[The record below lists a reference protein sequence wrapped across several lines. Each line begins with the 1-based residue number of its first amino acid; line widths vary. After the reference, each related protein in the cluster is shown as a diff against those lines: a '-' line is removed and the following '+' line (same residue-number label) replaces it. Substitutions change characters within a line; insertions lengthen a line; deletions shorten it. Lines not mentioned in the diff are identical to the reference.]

1 MNPTEVMPEVKWFP
15 GENIHWLQTKPELRG
30 AGLEPVLFGWK
41 PDRPIIDP
49 DTRVLALGSCF
60 ARNFIIWLGDHGFNK
75 SFLNSPYEALIRF
88 EFPFESAAVIAQQF
102 RWAFDKFDAQE
113 ALWIGKD
120 KQRIRPTEEIRLLAR
135 KTLEQ
140 TQVLIITLGLS
151 EIWYDRITGEPMWR
165 AVPVDVY
172 DSSRHDFKVLSVA
185 ETIAALE
192 EIDTIR
198 REYLPN
204 TKIVYTV
211 SPVRLRATFRPIS
224 ALTANSAS
232 KAILRAALDEFL
244 RAHRNELNQTYF
256 YFPAYEIVTELLE
269 DPYFPDLMHL
279 YDYVP
284 QQVMA
289 VFAKHYTSLP
299 PDGDVAVGTNS
310 MSDLR
315 SVIAELESKV
325 LALQEVC
332 DERMV
337 IIEGLEKAARER
349 LELIDVLDSALRLQ
363 NSTDA

>member
-299 PDGDVAVGTNS
+299 PTET
-310 MSDLR
+310 L
-315 SVIAELESKV
+315 
-325 LALQEVC
+325 
-332 DERMV
+332 
-337 IIEGLEKAARER
+337 R
-349 LELIDVLDSALRLQ
+349 LERIACPI
-363 NSTDA
+363 